1 MKFIYSKF
9 FIYSVFFLAFFSLY
23 FVAIN
28 LTGSSNKTLR
38 ILEESEDGL
47 EKICKEN
54 EDIYN
59 YYYKTE
65 NYTVLEEDFG
75 KMNDASQIILDILTE
90 GFEAKYIFDYLAYVG
105 KYIFFLIL
113 LILIIILTIYY
124 SIASCIRCCTEKC
137 CDFFSFEF
145 CKIKPFKKTICIL
158 IPFIYLIVFI
168 FAIVSIAFV
177 VAAIKKFSATIC
189 VGLQLVDTL
198 IEGDIRKVHPR
209 WEGINVVSH
218 VLEELGNLTS
228 VNNQQLVKD
237 INDNKINYMNKW
249 EEWLNYLNQSDIK
262 NTGKN
267 FKIDSPKMTLT
278 DEEKEITL
286 TPFYSYYWGPLN
298 NNESV
303 LYDILYS
310 DFASSSQIAN
320 IIDVFEKYLYGFLGC
335 DVLENGN
342 ISCVE
347 ESTVSEVLN
356 SASNIIRR
364 IEEPI
369 SNIKEKITTPVQNIY
384 DSVNSTVVGI
394 FSVVIIFVII
404 YCILI
409 ECLLSVFCCTKKCKC
424 VGCCLKWIL
433 CFIYYTSI
441 IIIIVGFI
449 LGIIVGVIGSIVQN
463 MTKVVEYITS
473 QENLLA
479 DDPKIFGQNGYTKY
493 LDVCLNGNGDLAA
506 ALGLIDSFDSIDNIT
521 EISDETE
528 DIQQKTNKTSPVI
541 NYYKEFLGN
550 LSTNYLNFPYYNIE
564 GQDVKEFNI
573 NERISE
579 INRYV
584 SGEYAENKQDTCSIN
599 ETWSTSKT
607 NSIYTYNEN
616 YPTPDSTT
624 RYLIYLYDNNLY
636 NNVSFD
642 SRYNNACP
650 TGGHPYQTVSE
661 ASSKFSNLFKDI
673 RDNILS
679 DTFSKSYT
687 EDLNELN
694 RIYAEKN
701 EYLIK
706 ALEYALDPIVRI
718 EQTYKKYESGKDNI
732 FSLLNCKFVGDNKLI
747 LMDVL
752 YTSLGYYLDVFGT
765 CTSLMSLFIFVGIVC
780 ILIVIKNTKL
790 DTKEGASDV
799 DLETLNDILT
809 GNDTIEKDTSNNQQ
823 TQELLSYSN

>member
-1 MKFIYSKF
+1 M
-9 FIYSVFFLAFFSLY
+9 
-23 FVAIN
+23 
-28 LTGSSNKTLR
+28 
-38 ILEESEDGL
+38 
-47 EKICKEN
+47 
-54 EDIYN
+54 
-59 YYYKTE
+59 
-65 NYTVLEEDFG
+65 
-75 KMNDASQIILDILTE
+75 
-90 GFEAKYIFDYLAYVG
+90 
-105 KYIFFLIL
+105 
-113 LILIIILTIYY
+113 
-124 SIASCIRCCTEKC
+124 
-137 CDFFSFEF
+137 
-145 CKIKPFKKTICIL
+145 
-158 IPFIYLIVFI
+158 
-168 FAIVSIAFV
+168 
-177 VAAIKKFSATIC
+177 
-189 VGLQLVDTL
+189 
-198 IEGDIRKVHPR
+198 
-209 WEGINVVSH
+209 
-218 VLEELGNLTS
+218 
-228 VNNQQLVKD
+228 
-237 INDNKINYMNKW
+237 
-249 EEWLNYLNQSDIK
+249 
-262 NTGKN
+262 
-267 FKIDSPKMTLT
+267 
-278 DEEKEITL
+278 
-286 TPFYSYYWGPLN
+286 
-298 NNESV
+298 
-303 LYDILYS
+303 
-310 DFASSSQIAN
+310 
-320 IIDVFEKYLYGFLGC
+320 
-335 DVLENGN
+335 
-342 ISCVE
+342 
-347 ESTVSEVLN
+347 
-356 SASNIIRR
+356 
-364 IEEPI
+364 
-369 SNIKEKITTPVQNIY
+369 
-384 DSVNSTVVGI
+384 
-394 FSVVIIFVII
+394 
-404 YCILI
+404 
-409 ECLLSVFCCTKKCKC
+409 
-424 VGCCLKWIL
+424 
-433 CFIYYTSI
+433 
-441 IIIIVGFI
+441 
-449 LGIIVGVIGSIVQN
+449 
-463 MTKVVEYITS
+463 
-473 QENLLA
+473 
-479 DDPKIFGQNGYTKY
+479 
-493 LDVCLNGNGDLAA
+493 DVCLNGNGDLAA

-584 SGEYAENKQDTCSIN
+584 SGEYAENKQDSCSIN

-661 ASSKFSNLFKDI
+661 ASSKFSNLFKEMK
-673 RDNILS
+673 DNILS
-679 DTFSKSYT
+679 DAFSKSYT